1 MSNEDGQD
9 ALPETDLQ
17 PEAVESTEVEDAT
30 EAASE
35 AEEESAT
42 SESDESAEDRPRKDK
57 GVGKR
62 INELTRE
69 KYEAK
74 REAERLAAELAALR
88 QQKQPEAKASADDPE
103 PTLESCGWDPERFSR
118 ESARWE
124 IRQEL
129 TRRENQYR
137 EAQKA
142 KQAEADAESFR
153 ARVEELEKVSPGA
166 WEKAVTAPI
175 NVTEPMAEV
184 IKDSEVGPHIAAWLA
199 ENLDEADAI
208 SSMSP
213 YQAAKMLG
221 QIEAM
226 IQGNLRAKPKV
237 ATTNAPPPPPKV
249 KGSAPAVKSPEQ
261 MTMAE
266 YVAWRSKTESKRR

>member
-9 ALPETDLQ
+9 ALPETDVQ
-17 PEAVESTEVEDAT
+17 PEAANAEVEDAT

-35 AEEESAT
+35 DQEESAT

-88 QQKQPEAKASADDPE
+88 QQKQPEIKVEPTRAK
-103 PTLESCGWDPERFSR
+103 PTLESCGYDPEAFAEAVAEWKIEQSFAAR
-118 ESARWE
+118 EA
-124 IRQEL
+124 
-129 TRRENQYR
+129 QYR

-142 KQAEADAESFR
+142 KQAQAEAETFR
-153 ARVEELEKVSPGA
+153 TRVEELEKVSPGA
-166 WEKAVTAPI
+166 WEKAITAPI
-175 NVTEPMAEV
+175 NVTEPMEAV
-184 IKDSEVGPHIAAWLA
+184 IKDSEVGPHIAVWLA
-199 ENLDEADAI
+199 ENLEEADAI
-208 SSMSP
+208 SNMSP

-226 IQGNLRAKPKV
+226 IQGNLRAKSKA

-266 YVAWRSKTESKRR
+266 YVAWRNKSESKRR